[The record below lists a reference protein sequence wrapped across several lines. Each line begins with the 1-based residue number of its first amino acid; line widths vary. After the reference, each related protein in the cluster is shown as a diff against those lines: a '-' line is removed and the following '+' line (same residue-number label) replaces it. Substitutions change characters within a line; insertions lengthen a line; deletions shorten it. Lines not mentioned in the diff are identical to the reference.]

1 MQESI
6 EHSNNRWIFKALIG
20 LYTVNIIMHAFF
32 MGLSL
37 HGLIFEPLDEF
48 ILLTYLIIVLPLIM
62 FFAILI
68 MVFNH
73 LKNKKGVW
81 YENYLFMLFL
91 LLGVVVI
98 LSMFNIWSIY
108 IFQVTTVV
116 LFLIG
121 IVMSIGVIRNLVA
134 ELRISRLIK

>member
-1 MQESI
+1 
-6 EHSNNRWIFKALIG
+6 
-20 LYTVNIIMHAFF
+20 
-32 MGLSL
+32 
-37 HGLIFEPLDEF
+37 
-48 ILLTYLIIVLPLIM
+48 M

-81 YENYLFMLFL
+81 YENYLFMQFLF
-91 LLGVVVI
+91 LGVVVI
-98 LSMFNIWSIY
+98 LSMFNICSIY
-108 IFQVTTVV
+108 IFQVATVV